1 MKIFQN
7 KIIICGLIFWSVI
20 STLSAQ
26 EISTMQFMK
35 GVPQSDLFNPA
46 LHNDSTK
53 LVIGL
58 PGLSGVNYS
67 LNSGFSIDKLLH
79 KGTGIL
85 ADSLVLDLEKFNNSL
100 STSNTISQQLGV
112 PLLYVGYHIK
122 KSFFSLVVS
131 EKAMANLSFDKN
143 LITFLKDGNAS
154 FMGQNYDLG
163 GLKLDAFQYS
173 EFALGYS
180 TSMMNNKLTIGMR
193 AKVLFGKFAVQTEK
207 MNLKVETAADGS
219 YINLNSDIK
228 VNMSSPL
235 SAEYDQDGYFSGM
248 KDIEFKPVDYMADTG
263 NKGFAFDF
271 GAVYRLTPKILLS
284 ASLVDIGKINFSNN
298 LLNLTQAASYKWEG
312 IDFSKSIDT
321 KADDYVKPS
330 DLIET
335 ETNKLTDTFRPKN
348 TDFSSE
354 AFGMNIPA
362 KIFLGGT
369 YNISRNFNVGILDR
383 YYKSANYSQNSITLS
398 ANALL
403 GKFFSLTGSYSM
415 IGKSNNNLG
424 LGMALRLGFIQIY
437 LVNDNVLAIVDP
449 AKVEI
454 INMRFGLNLLFGRKN

>member
-7 KIIICGLIFWSVI
+7 KIIIIGLILGSVI
-20 STLSAQ
+20 TTLSAQ
-26 EISTMQFMK
+26 EINTLHFMK
-35 GVPQSDLFNPA
+35 GVPQSDIFNPA

-67 LNSGFSIDKLLH
+67 LNSGFAVNNLLH
-79 KGTGIL
+79 KGTGLL

-112 PLLYVGYHIK
+112 PILYLGYHSK
-122 KSFFSLVVS
+122 KSFFSLTVS
-131 EKAMANLSFDKN
+131 EKAMANLSFDKS

-163 GLKLDAFQYS
+163 GLKMNAFQYS

-180 TSMMNNKLTIGMR
+180 TSMLNNRLTIGLR

-228 VNMSSPL
+228 INMSSPL

-248 KDIEFKPVDYMADTG
+248 KDFEFKPVDYMTETG

-298 LLNLTQAASYKWEG
+298 LLNLTQAASYNWEG

-321 KADDYVKPS
+321 KADDYVNPS

-362 KIFLGGT
+362 KIFFGGT
-369 YNISRNFNVGILDR
+369 YDISRNFNVGILDR
-383 YYKSANYSQNSITLS
+383 FYKSGDYSQNSITLS
-398 ANALL
+398 ANAMM

-415 IGKSNNNLG
+415 IGNSNNNLG
-424 LGMALRLGFIQIY
+424 IGMALQLGFLQLY
-437 LVNDNVLAIVDP
+437 LVNDNVLAFVDP
-449 AKVEI
+449 AKVEVV
-454 INMRFGLNLLFGRKN
+454 NMRFGLNLLFGRKN